1 MADMESRI
9 KEDRGNAMADPLV
22 LEVFSDYV

>member
-1 MADMESRI
+1 MKMLCQKAYH
-9 KEDRGNAMADPLV
+9 GAMSEPKV